1 MKALLLIVWASIVS
15 LCCVGIQRSHAHL
28 GIIHFNSADVEKPT
42 TMSEFL
48 ETSFYVGDN
57 GGWFVKCPNGVF
69 PKSSTNLIIDE
80 VALTKCLEGMY
91 EYQKEHPNQKWLI
104 LGYYTMKEKNHT
116 KYDNLGE
123 ARASRIKDRLINEFH
138 FFPSHFQIEG
148 RVLQSTAIQ
157 NNYLYDSFSIV
168 RKN

>member
-1 MKALLLIVWASIVS
+1 MKAILLIIWASIVTV
-15 LCCVGIQRSHAHL
+15 CCVGIQRAHAHL
-28 GIIHFNSADVEKPT
+28 GIIHFDSNEMEEPT
-42 TMSEFL
+42 PMSDFL
-48 ETSFYVGDN
+48 RTGFYIGDN
-57 GGWFVKCPNGVF
+57 GDWFVKCPNGVF

-80 VALTKCLEGMY
+80 PALNSCLSGIY
-91 EYQKEHPNQKWLI
+91 EYQKNHPNQKWLI

-116 KYDNLGE
+116 KFKNLGE
-123 ARASRIKDRLINEFH
+123 ARASRIKERLIKDFH

-148 RVLQSTAIQ
+148 RVLQPTAIQ